1 MHRDKISN
9 SWRQEL
15 VRLQLYVRRSC
26 VIQQVGERT
35 QLTLDSPFSCIWTAV
50 LFGKHTWSC
59 NIHKEWLYLDHEVTH
74 KHDSHTWRKCWN
86 KQKKLVHYCF
96 GSITKKISVV
106 LTPSDEPTPK
116 QLVQSSHNSVTN
128 VLERR
133 CWYEGVPG
141 IFNEVEIA
149 QCVLLDKQATHA
161 KIGRK
166 NLPNPEGQKRIIQ
179 IAYCCKK

>member
-1 MHRDKISN
+1 
-9 SWRQEL
+9 
-15 VRLQLYVRRSC
+15 
-26 VIQQVGERT
+26 
-35 QLTLDSPFSCIWTAV
+35 
-50 LFGKHTWSC
+50 
-59 NIHKEWLYLDHEVTH
+59 
-74 KHDSHTWRKCWN
+74 
-86 KQKKLVHYCF
+86 
-96 GSITKKISVV
+96 VV